1 MPIVWRDAMAVGA
14 ADLDADHKRLLALL
28 NASEKA
34 VGEQALEVG
43 ARLFELVADYAQTH
57 FQREEVFMLSS
68 GFSGYERHKRLH
80 RAMTEEARQLWR
92 GYLSAGEDKARL
104 PHLVSLRDMLNRW
117 LTEHVLG
124 EDMQLKALT
133 GKRARAAAPSGAPPV
148 APKEVLSRQVEVQ
161 KTADVVYDLPPEF
174 AHLLQPFSCKVPEL
188 PPPESDFTRF
198 EDLCQAAIRH
208 RIERVLVFFQR
219 GNPEVRRALPPPF
232 LASAEFAGKFHAA
245 VAQLILPAILSSRQ
259 IKMMSTNIDCTGLDT
274 DSFWEVLPPILKDH
288 ILACWR
294 AAWDDLRLLPGK
306 KADGTRIW
314 QVKEETRALRALLEP
329 SDPAAYDL
337 PRIANREID
346 LFTSLLDTVTDWWG
360 QLNRCWDIVEDIYE
374 QEKDPRIFQDKAR
387 VGALRDNL
395 LAAFETFPEQWGD
408 FLVLAC
414 HRMFPR
420 ISSLFLERF
429 THNVGHNE
437 AEREL
442 HLPYTVRYLRQV
454 RAHPDIRAEEER
466 EEEAWQAEMEQL
478 RLYLKG
484 RSAAS

>member
-1 MPIVWRDAMAVGA
+1 MPIVWRDAMAIGA
-14 ADLDADHKRLLALL
+14 AELDADHKKLVSLL

-80 RAMTEEARQLWR
+80 QAMTDEARQLWR
-92 GYLSAGEDKARL
+92 AYLSAGEGPARL
-104 PHLVSLRDMLNRW
+104 PHLAALRDMLRRW
-117 LTEHVLG
+117 LAEHVLG
-124 EDMQLKALT
+124 EDLQLKALT
-133 GKRARAAAPSGAPPV
+133 GKRMRIAVAPGAAPV
-148 APKEVLSRQVEVQ
+148 APREVLSRQVEVQ
-161 KTADVVYDLPPEF
+161 KTTDVVYDLPPEL
-174 AHLLQPFSCKVPEL
+174 AHLLRPFSCEVPEL
-188 PPPESDFTRF
+188 PPPEGGFTCF
-198 EDLCQAAIRH
+198 EDLCRAAIRH

-219 GNPEVRRALPPPF
+219 GNPQVRRALPPPF

-245 VAQLILPAILSSRQ
+245 VAQLILPTIVSSRQ
-259 IKMMSTNIDCTGLDT
+259 IKMMSTNIDCAGLDT
-274 DSFWEVLPPILKDH
+274 DNFWDMLTPILKEH

-294 AAWDDLRLLPGK
+294 SAWDDLRLLPGK
-306 KADGTRIW
+306 KPDGTRIW
-314 QVKEETRALRALLEP
+314 QVKEETRTLRALLEP
-329 SDPAAYDL
+329 SDAAAYDL
-337 PRIANREID
+337 PRIGNREID

-387 VGALRDNL
+387 AGALRDNL
-395 LAAFETFPEQWGD
+395 LAAFEKFPEQWGD

-454 RAHPDIRAEEER
+454 RGHPGIRAEEER
-466 EEEAWQAEMEQL
+466 QEADWQAEMEQL

-484 RSAAS
+484 RNGAS